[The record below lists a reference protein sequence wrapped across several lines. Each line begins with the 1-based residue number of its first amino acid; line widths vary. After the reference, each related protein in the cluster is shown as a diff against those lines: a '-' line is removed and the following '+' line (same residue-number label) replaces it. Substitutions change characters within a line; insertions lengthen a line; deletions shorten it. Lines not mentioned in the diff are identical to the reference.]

1 MEEHNEYLA
10 GLVHAAIA
18 GLGTNEDLLIEVICT
33 KTDDELKNIALAFKK
48 RYGKDMVT
56 EILDDLSGDMK
67 MMFKSIFEVIHQKY
81 NLIFSTNDLTL
92 LTKRLPKKMPR
103 FSSIREKA
111 NGEPTKKSSLM
122 SSLFDPE
129 VTWLKFLELMQI

>member
-33 KTDDELKNIALAFKK
+33 KNDDELKNIAAAFKK

-56 EILDDLSGDMK
+56 EILDDLSGDLK
-67 MMFKSIFEVIHQKY
+67 MMFKSIFEV
-81 NLIFSTNDLTL
+81 
-92 LTKRLPKKMPR
+92 LTK
-103 FSSIREKA
+103 
-111 NGEPTKKSSLM
+111 
-122 SSLFDPE
+122 
-129 VTWLKFLELMQI
+129 